1 MDSISI
7 SIFVIVLFIIIF
19 GILVWIIIAK
29 NKDRRYDA
37 SGEVIFNNTSDLKDS
52 TKLKNDASNISKY
65 IDGDVVVTQN
75 NKYGG
80 ELTFK
85 HNEKDIKI
93 ITPKCIFSEYPII
106 VVDGISF
113 YKNSTSVNSTIRVP
127 IIYEEFVTNKG
138 GGFVT
143 KSEYEELKT
152 ERLNKIE
159 EEENKLKNHKLTI
172 SSMPFIITILNIDNN
187 NSKDEIQILQDT
199 NIGILINDYILR
211 HINVYHFTNFI
222 YNGRDLL
229 SRAKESAK
237 DLRLNAKSIIHAAGF
252 KIMHSQKEMIK
263 YIKSITVKYILH
275 KTNISKTKI
284 VVTLNSG
291 ACSKC
296 IRWHYENKDIK
307 WDWEFISNKVF
318 SNKLVRMYVSE
329 NKYTGPGYNEIIFY
343 HEQYLQS
350 FAECLQ
356 YYGLTDYNSKSLLSI
371 VEVFFNKTDPG
382 YTTNMTIINILFGD
396 YTGEGYIEGALA
408 EVERDL
414 TVMKSYDLYQLTDN
428 ISPI

>member
-65 IDGDVVVTQN
+65 IDGDVVATQN

-93 ITPKCIFSEYPII
+93 ITPENIFSEYPII

-113 YKNSTSVNSTIRVP
+113 YKYSTSVDPTIRVP
-127 IIYEEFVTNKG
+127 IIYKEFVTNNG
-138 GGFVT
+138 HGFVT
-143 KSEYEELKT
+143 ESEYEELKT

-159 EEENKLKNHKLTI
+159 EDKKLKDQKLTI
-172 SSMPFIITILNIDNN
+172 SSLPFIITISNIDH
-187 NSKDEIQILQDT
+187 SKDTFPILQDT
-199 NIGILINDYILR
+199 DIGILINDYILR
-211 HINVYHFTNFI
+211 HSRYHFTDFI
-222 YNGRDLL
+222 YNGVGFL
-229 SRAKESAK
+229 SRMEKSAK
-237 DLRLNAKSIIHAAGF
+237 DLRLDADSIIYAVGF

-263 YIKSITVKYILH
+263 YIKSITVKDTQHAY
-275 KTNISKTKI
+275 NISKNKI

-291 ACSKC
+291 SFSKC

-350 FAECLQ
+350 FADCLQ
-356 YYGLTDYNSKSLLSI
+356 HCGLTDYTPDILLSI
-371 VEVFFNKTDPG
+371 VKVFFNKTDPG
-382 YTTNMTIINILFGD
+382 YTTNMTIINVLFGD
-396 YTGEGYIEGALA
+396 YTGEGHIEGALA
-408 EVERDL
+408 EAERDQI
-414 TVMKSYDLYQLTDN
+414 VMKSYELYLHIDSNTT
-428 ISPI
+428 I